1 MLNNTI
7 NKKISTLIGI
17 TILILMTVFT
27 VFMIKNINTK
37 LIKDL
42 EKNLQVQVGNY
53 LQTTQIYNDTLEKNS
68 LTLFNVF
75 EKSFLNLRKKGERR
89 VKINGV
95 ETLALFDGFARLNR
109 NFDPVD
115 RFEELT
121 GAVSAVYVKD
131 GDEYMRITSSLKDEN
146 GERILLDTIKKDSK
160 TYKNINEKKK
170 FIGLESF
177 AGKTYMSVYSPIIKN
192 DEIIGALFIG
202 YDFTKGLATLKKEL
216 KKVLIGDSGY
226 IYILDKKGNLILH
239 KSLEGKNIFT
249 LKDANGNEFI
259 KNMINSKNGV
269 LHYEYNE
276 NGSVNTKIAAFT
288 TYDKWDWVI
297 VAGSYEDEF
306 LKISQEVQKIFIIAT
321 IILTLILSIM
331 IFLLITKVISN
342 PLEKFQDGL
351 IDFFKYLNRT
361 NKTAKKIDIN
371 TTDEIGKMANVINKN
386 IEDIQIHL
394 SQDHELIE
402 NVKTVVSKVSH
413 GHLDNRIE
421 NTCDNPSLNELK
433 DLINNMLDKLETFV
447 GKDINELSRVLE
459 LYSKRDFTESLNT
472 SHTGKIGKE
481 IFNMNEII
489 TEMLVDNQNDGLKL
503 KNSSTQLSS
512 NVNTLSTN
520 ATNQAAS
527 LEEVAASITQVTE
540 NINQTSNK
548 AQNMFELSSTT
559 KKSSSTG
566 KNLANKTVHAMDEIN
581 EKVQTINESIS
592 VIDQIAFQTNI
603 LSLNAAVEAAT
614 AGEAGKGFAV
624 VAQEV
629 RNLASRSAEAA
640 NQIKQLVEDATI
652 QAKEGKEI
660 SSNMI
665 NGFESLESKINET
678 NHIITDVANAA
689 QEQTKVMLH
698 ISDTINK
705 LDRFTQENAQ
715 VAEEANSISKLTE
728 DIASTVVENVN
739 KSEFKGKK

>member
-17 TILILMTVFT
+17 TILILMAVFT
-27 VFMIKNINTK
+27 VFMIKSINTK
-37 LIKDL
+37 LITDL

-53 LQTTQIYNDTLEKNS
+53 LQTAQIYNDTLEKNS

-95 ETLALFDGFARLNR
+95 DTLALFDGFARLNK
-109 NFDPVD
+109 NYDPVD

-131 GDEYMRITSSLKDEN
+131 GDEYIRITSSLKDEN
-146 GERILLDTIKKDSK
+146 GERILLDNIDKNST
-160 TYKNINEKKK
+160 TYKNMNEEKK
-170 FIGLESF
+170 FIGLETF
-177 AGKTYMSVYSPIIKN
+177 AGKTYMSVYSPIVKKG
-192 DEIIGALFIG
+192 EIIGVLYIG

-216 KKVLIGDSGY
+216 KKVVIGDTGY
-226 IYILDKKGNLILH
+226 IYILDKKGNLVLH
-239 KSLEGKNIFT
+239 KSLEGKNLYK
-249 LKDANGNEFI
+249 LKDAEGNEFV
-259 KNMINSKNGV
+259 KNMINTKNGV
-269 LHYEYNE
+269 IHYEYTE
-276 NGSVNTKIAAFT
+276 NGDTNTKIAAFR

-306 LKISQEVQKIFIIAT
+306 LKISQQVQNIFIVAT
-321 IILTLILSIM
+321 IVLTLILSIM
-331 IFLLITKVISN
+331 IFLLITKVISS
-342 PLEKFQDGL
+342 PLEKFQEGL
-351 IDFFKYLNRT
+351 IQFFRYLNRT
-361 NKTAKKIDIN
+361 NDSVQKIDI
-371 TTDEIGKMANVINKN
+371 TTNDEIGRMAEVINKN
-386 IEDIQIHL
+386 IEDIKLHL
-394 SQDHELIE
+394 SEDNQLIE
-402 NVKTVVSKVSH
+402 NVKHVVNEVSD
-413 GHLDNRIE
+413 GHLNNRIE
-421 NTCDNPSLNELK
+421 NSCDNPSLNELK
-433 DLINNMLDKLETFV
+433 ELINNMLDNLETFV

-459 LYSKRDFTESLNT
+459 LYSQRDFTECLDTT
-472 SHTGKIGKE
+472 STGKIGKE
-481 IFNMNEII
+481 ISNMNAII
-489 TEMLVDNQNDGLKL
+489 TEMLVDNQSDGLKL
-503 KNSSTQLSS
+503 KDSSTQLSN
-512 NVNTLSTN
+512 NVNTLSAN

-527 LEEVAASITQVTE
+527 LEEVAASITEVTE

-548 AQNMFELSSTT
+548 AQNMFELSSNT

-566 KNLANKTVHAMDEIN
+566 KDLANKTVHAMEEIN
-581 EKVQTINESIS
+581 EKVQTINESIT

-640 NQIKQLVEDATI
+640 NEIKQLVEDATI
-652 QAKEGKEI
+652 QTKAGKEI

-665 NGFESLESKINET
+665 NGFESLEDKINET

-698 ISDTINK
+698 ISDTINN
-705 LDRFTQENAQ
+705 LDKFTQQNAQ
-715 VAEEANSISKLTE
+715 VAEQTNSISRQTE
-728 DIASTVVENVN
+728 EIAITVVENVN
-739 KSEFKGKK
+739 KSEFKGKE